1 MSPGGTAARCAD
13 LRPRCACAAF
23 GAAAALAA
31 LLSGCGQK
39 GPLYLPDK
47 NAAVVTAP
55 TQPAPPATTAPAI
68 TAPATTAPA
77 STPSAPTPAAAPD
90 TAAPPAQTPDQTK
103 KPDPDDSQSPQ

>member
-55 TQPAPPATTAPAI
+55 TQPAPPATTAPA
-68 TAPATTAPA
+68 TTAP
-77 STPSAPTPAAAPD
+77 APTPAAAPD

>member
-55 TQPAPPATTAPAI
+55 TQPAPSATTAPA
-68 TAPATTAPA
+68 T
-77 STPSAPTPAAAPD
+77 TPAAAPD

>member
-55 TQPAPPATTAPAI
+55 AQPAPPATTAP
-68 TAPATTAPA
+68 TT
-77 STPSAPTPAAAPD
+77 TPAAAPD

>member
-13 LRPRCACAAF
+13 LRPWCAWAAF
-23 GAAAALAA
+23 GAAAGLAA

-55 TQPAPPATTAPAI
+55 AQPAPPATTAPA
-68 TAPATTAPA
+68 TTPAAT
-77 STPSAPTPAAAPD
+77 TPAAASGT

-103 KPDPDDSQSPQ
+103 KPDPDDSPSPQ

>member
-55 TQPAPPATTAPAI
+55 TQPAPPATTAPA
-68 TAPATTAPA
+68 
-77 STPSAPTPAAAPD
+77 PTPAAAPD

>member
-55 TQPAPPATTAPAI
+55 AQPAPPATTAPA
-68 TAPATTAPA
+68 TTAP
-77 STPSAPTPAAAPD
+77 APTPAAAPD

>member
-55 TQPAPPATTAPAI
+55 ALPAPPATTAPA
-68 TAPATTAPA
+68 T
-77 STPSAPTPAAAPD
+77 TPAAAPD

>member
-1 MSPGGTAARCAD
+1 MSPGGTPAHYTG
-13 LRPRCACAAF
+13 LRPRGARAAL
-23 GAAAALAA
+23 GAAAALTA

-55 TQPAPPATTAPAI
+55 AQPAPPAT

-77 STPSAPTPAAAPD
+77 STPAAAPG
-90 TAAPPAQTPDQTK
+90 TAAPPGQTPDQTK

>member
-1 MSPGGTAARCAD
+1 MSPGGTPAHYTG
-13 LRPRCACAAF
+13 LRPR
-23 GAAAALAA
+23 GARAALGAVAALTA

-55 TQPAPPATTAPAI
+55 TQPPPPATTP
-68 TAPATTAPA
+68 
-77 STPSAPTPAAAPD
+77 PAAPG
-90 TAAPPAQTPDQTK
+90 TAAPPGQTPDQTK

>member
-23 GAAAALAA
+23 GAAAALTA

-55 TQPAPPATTAPAI
+55 TQPAPPATTAPA
-68 TAPATTAPA
+68 

-90 TAAPPAQTPDQTK
+90 TAAPPAQSPDQTK

>member
-1 MSPGGTAARCAD
+1 
-13 LRPRCACAAF
+13 
-23 GAAAALAA
+23 

-55 TQPAPPATTAPAI
+55 TQPAPPATTAPA
-68 TAPATTAPA
+68 

-90 TAAPPAQTPDQTK
+90 TAAPPAQSPDQTK

>member
-13 LRPRCACAAF
+13 LRPRCACAAL
-23 GAAAALAA
+23 GAAAALTA

-55 TQPAPPATTAPAI
+55 AQPAPPATTAPA
-68 TAPATTAPA
+68 
-77 STPSAPTPAAAPD
+77 STPAATTPAAAPG